1 MSVGVCI
8 INRNGI
14 ALAADSAGT
23 FTRDRMFYNSMNKV
37 FSLSQKYTYGA
48 ITCGQT
54 SIYNVSIDQILKEFR
69 VFLDES
75 EGLKDFFDIIEFF
88 TEFIKQKNDYYKFK
102 NSESVACCSI
112 IKNYVYD
119 YGNKIKCAI
128 EADGDSKKIDT
139 IIDELEASILNA
151 PALENYDVSQYIE
164 KEYQIQYAELVKGI
178 VPELE
183 KYTDQFNRL
192 WKLIT
197 ECFNRSFVSETQN
210 RICILFAGYGL
221 NDAFP
226 KYVNI
231 DVYTVVGGNLKY
243 TIIERYEESNN
254 NAKIVPLAQPDV
266 VLTFCRG
273 ISDAFI
279 SFIPQKV
286 ESMINTRIAALSSSF
301 TKEQN
306 EAINNSFS
314 SFKDEI
320 IKAIGDSIQNENVEP
335 ILKSVQLIP
344 LPEMAFLA
352 ESLVNITSLKRT
364 FSLDGFQQTVGG
376 PTDVAVISKGDGFI
390 WIKNKKVYK
399 A

>member
-102 NSESVACCSI
+102 NSESVECCSI
-112 IKNYVYD
+112 INNYVYD

-128 EADGDSKKIDT
+128 KADGDSKKIDT
-139 IIDELEASILNA
+139 IIDELEASILSA

-164 KEYQIQYAELVKGI
+164 KEYQIQYAEFVKGI

-301 TKEQN
+301 SKEQN

-320 IKAIGDSIQNENVEP
+320 IKAIWDSIQNENVEP